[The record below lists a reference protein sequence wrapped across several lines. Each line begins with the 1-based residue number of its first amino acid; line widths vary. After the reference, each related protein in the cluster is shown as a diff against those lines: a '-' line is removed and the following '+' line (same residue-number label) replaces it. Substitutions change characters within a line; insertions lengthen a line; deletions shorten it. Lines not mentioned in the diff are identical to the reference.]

1 MKKLF
6 LVANWKEHKSSL
18 EVHQFMISFLRAELI
33 QYMVGQKDQKKI
45 IICPPTVLLSQMS
58 SLIREYNPKI
68 NIELGAQDISQFDE
82 GAHTGEDSARQ
93 LSEFVKYAI
102 VGHSERRKEFFETD
116 EILKNKVFAAR
127 ASHIAPIF
135 CVQGKETYV
144 PEEVTM
150 VAFEPL
156 DAIGSGTPD
165 TPSHANEVAKFF
177 KEEKNIHYVLY
188 GGSVTSKNVLSY
200 TSQKYID
207 GVLVGGASL
216 DPLEFSKI
224 IQNA

>member
-18 EVHQFMISFLRAELI
+18 EVHQFMISFLGNEFLNHAVSNTE
-33 QYMVGQKDQKKI
+33 KKI
-45 IICPPTVLLSQMS
+45 IICPPAIFLSQIHT
-58 SLIREYNPKI
+58 LIGEYNLQIKLD
-68 NIELGAQDISQFDE
+68 LGAQNISQFDQ
-82 GAHTGEDSARQ
+82 GAHTGEESARQ

-116 EILKNKVFAAR
+116 EILKNKVHTAI
-127 ASHIAPIF
+127 ASHINPIF
-135 CVQGKETYV
+135 CVQGKDTYV
-144 PEEVTM
+144 PEEVTI

-177 KEEKNIHYVLY
+177 KEEKNVHYVLY
-188 GGSVTSKNVLSY
+188 GGSVTSKNVLTY
-200 TSQKYID
+200 TSQEYID

-216 DPLEFSKI
+216 DPLEFSRI